1 MAQTLGNRI
10 STLRKKMK
18 LTQDQLAEK
27 LGLTAQA
34 ISKWEND
41 QSCPD
46 ITMLPRL
53 AEIFGCSTDELLGIE
68 PSQKVHEAQ
77 VVTEEAPKTH
87 EGLHISNDG
96 FEFKMETG
104 GRKGAIAFAVLV
116 LAVGGLT
123 LANHLLSWGTSFWDI
138 LWPTTILVFGLYGS
152 MSGFT
157 FGRFCCIA
165 FGAYF
170 LLDNLNILPFELGWE
185 LALPIALLLFGL
197 SLLIKALRKPKRT
210 HPIIS
215 VNRKGSNVLDTN
227 FHTDGET
234 FTCECS
240 FDDEKYCVELPRLS
254 SGSVSASFCETT
266 VDLSGVEAVSEDCTV
281 EVNLSFGECTVLVP
295 RRYHV
300 ELVKDASFATV
311 HLRGEPA
318 PSADG
323 TIKVIANA
331 SFGEITVRYI

>member
-1 MAQTLGNRI
+1 MEQTLGKRI
-10 STLRKKMK
+10 IAHRKKLGM
-18 LTQDQLAEK
+18 TQDKLAEK
-27 LGLTAQA
+27 LGVTAQA
-34 ISKWEND
+34 VSKWEND

-46 ITMLPRL
+46 ITMLPKL

-68 PSQKVHEAQ
+68 PAQKVHKAE
-77 VVTEEAPKTH
+77 VVIEEDPVKQD
-87 EGLHISNDG
+87 GLHISKDG
-96 FEFKMETG
+96 FQFKMKNG
-104 GRKGAIAFAVLV
+104 GRKGSIAFAVLV

-123 LANHLLSWGTSFWDI
+123 LANHLLSWGASFWSI
-138 LWPTTILVFGLYGS
+138 LWPTTLLVYGLFGC
-152 MSGFT
+152 MSGISFANLG
-157 FGRFCCIA
+157 FIA
-165 FGAYF
+165 FGGYF
-170 LLDNLNILPFELGWE
+170 LLDNLNVLPFELGWD
-185 LALPIALLLFGL
+185 LALPVALLLFGL

-215 VNRKGSNVLDTN
+215 VNRKGSNILDSN

-254 SGSVSASFCETT
+254 SGSVSASFGDITI
-266 VDLSGVEAVSEDCTV
+266 DLSGVEAVSEDCTV
-281 EVNLSFGECTVLVP
+281 EVNLSFGDCTVLIP

-300 ELVKDASFATV
+300 ELVKNASFAAV
-311 HLRGEPA
+311 ILKGEPA
-318 PSADG
+318 PTADG